1 MDVKYLNYIL
11 AIANRHNMTKA
22 AEDLFVS
29 QSSLS
34 QYLSRLE
41 QELGTPLFIRSKG
54 ELSLTSAGVL
64 YVEAAQKVVKI
75 QKDLYQNIA
84 ALSQKGRIR
93 VGVTSNWGLRMLTEI
108 IPLFREQ
115 YPGIT
120 IEITETSLPAFK
132 KALTEG
138 TLDVGLASEVSTVPY
153 GSLVQVLREEEVF
166 LAISMFH
173 PYALTHPSG
182 TPITAEEV
190 KTNFADDSLLLSK
203 KGASLRM
210 IGDQFFDSC
219 GFEPVAVCE
228 TNNISATRSMVAQNA
243 GVAFIS
249 ESCSVNRNH
258 IAYYPLSPLKSRGTP
273 EGLGVKRA
281 GTGLY
286 GSNLKLFQ
294 TEHRTPLSG
303 GEIFYF
309 FLTAKGAAFA
319 APFDKAFSSVI
330 LLPPFWSQ

>member
-138 TLDVGLASEVSTVPY
+138 TLDVGLASDVSTIPY

-173 PYALTHPSG
+173 PYALTYPSG

-190 KTNFADDSLLLSK
+190 KANFAGDNLLLSK

-210 IGDQFFDSC
+210 IGDQFFDAC
-219 GFEPVAVCE
+219 GFDPVAVCE

-258 IAYYPLSPLKSRGTP
+258 IAYYPLSPAMKRLNLVVRQKDWVLNEP
-273 EGLGVKRA
+273 EQAFMDQILNYFKQ
-281 GTGLY
+281 
-286 GSNLKLFQ
+286 N
-294 TEHRTPLSG
+294 TEHPYLAEKYS
-303 GEIFYF
+303 ISF
-309 FLTAKGAAFA
+309 
-319 APFDKAFSSVI
+319 
-330 LLPPFWSQ
+330 

>member
-1 MDVKYLNYIL
+1 M
-11 AIANRHNMTKA
+11 
-22 AEDLFVS
+22 
-29 QSSLS
+29 
-34 QYLSRLE
+34 
-41 QELGTPLFIRSKG
+41 
-54 ELSLTSAGVL
+54 SLTSAGVL

-75 QKDLYQNIA
+75 QQDLYQNIA

-190 KTNFADDSLLLSK
+190 KTNFAGDSLLLSK

-258 IAYYPLSPLKSRGTP
+258 IAYYPLSPDMKRLNLVVRQKDWVLNEP
-273 EGLGVKRA
+273 EQAFMDQILNYFKQ
-281 GTGLY
+281 
-286 GSNLKLFQ
+286 N
-294 TEHRTPLSG
+294 TEHPYLAEKYS
-303 GEIFYF
+303 ISF
-309 FLTAKGAAFA
+309 
-319 APFDKAFSSVI
+319 
-330 LLPPFWSQ
+330 

>member
-54 ELSLTSAGVL
+54 ELSLTSAGML
-64 YVEAAQKVVKI
+64 YVEAAQKVVKL
-75 QKDLYQNIA
+75 QKELYQNIA

-93 VGVTSNWGLRMLTEI
+93 VGVTSNWGLRMLAEI

-115 YPGIT
+115 YPGII

-138 TLDVGLASEVSTVPY
+138 TLDVGLASDVSTVPY
-153 GSLVQVLREEEVF
+153 GSLVQMLREEEVF

-173 PYALTHPSG
+173 PYALTPPSG

-190 KTNFADDSLLLSK
+190 KANFAGDNLLLSK

-210 IGDQFFDSC
+210 IGDQFFDAC

-249 ESCSVNRNH
+249 ESCSVNRND
-258 IAYYPLSPLKSRGTP
+258 IAYYPLSPAMKRLNLVVRQKDWVLNEP
-273 EGLGVKRA
+273 EQAFMDQILNYFKQ
-281 GTGLY
+281 
-286 GSNLKLFQ
+286 N
-294 TEHRTPLSG
+294 TEHPYLAEKYS
-303 GEIFYF
+303 ISF
-309 FLTAKGAAFA
+309 
-319 APFDKAFSSVI
+319 
-330 LLPPFWSQ
+330 

>member
-1 MDVKYLNYIL
+1 
-11 AIANRHNMTKA
+11 
-22 AEDLFVS
+22 
-29 QSSLS
+29 
-34 QYLSRLE
+34 
-41 QELGTPLFIRSKG
+41 
-54 ELSLTSAGVL
+54 
-64 YVEAAQKVVKI
+64 
-75 QKDLYQNIA
+75 
-84 ALSQKGRIR
+84 
-93 VGVTSNWGLRMLTEI
+93 MLTEI

-190 KTNFADDSLLLSK
+190 KTNFAGDSLLLSK

-258 IAYYPLSPLKSRGTP
+258 IAYYPLSPAMKRLNLVVRQKDWVLNEP
-273 EGLGVKRA
+273 EQAFMDQILNYFKQ
-281 GTGLY
+281 
-286 GSNLKLFQ
+286 N
-294 TEHRTPLSG
+294 TEHPYLAEKYS
-303 GEIFYF
+303 ISF
-309 FLTAKGAAFA
+309 
-319 APFDKAFSSVI
+319 
-330 LLPPFWSQ
+330 

>member
-120 IEITETSLPAFK
+120 IEITET
-132 KALTEG
+132 T
-138 TLDVGLASEVSTVPY
+138 D
-153 GSLVQVLREEEVF
+153 
-166 LAISMFH
+166 
-173 PYALTHPSG
+173 
-182 TPITAEEV
+182 
-190 KTNFADDSLLLSK
+190 
-203 KGASLRM
+203 
-210 IGDQFFDSC
+210 
-219 GFEPVAVCE
+219 
-228 TNNISATRSMVAQNA
+228 
-243 GVAFIS
+243 
-249 ESCSVNRNH
+249 
-258 IAYYPLSPLKSRGTP
+258 
-273 EGLGVKRA
+273 
-281 GTGLY
+281 
-286 GSNLKLFQ
+286 NLN
-294 TEHRTPLSG
+294 
-303 GEIFYF
+303 
-309 FLTAKGAAFA
+309 
-319 APFDKAFSSVI
+319 
-330 LLPPFWSQ
+330 

>member
-173 PYALTHPSG
+173 PYALMHPSG

-190 KTNFADDSLLLSK
+190 KTNFAGDSLLLSK

-258 IAYYPLSPLKSRGTP
+258 IAYYPLSPAMKRLNLVVRQKDWVLNEP
-273 EGLGVKRA
+273 EQAFMDHILNYFKQ
-281 GTGLY
+281 
-286 GSNLKLFQ
+286 N
-294 TEHRTPLSG
+294 TEHPYLAEKYS
-303 GEIFYF
+303 ISF
-309 FLTAKGAAFA
+309 
-319 APFDKAFSSVI
+319 
-330 LLPPFWSQ
+330 

>member
-41 QELGTPLFIRSKG
+41 QELGTPLFVRSKSD
-54 ELSLTSAGVL
+54 LSLTPAGVL
-64 YVEAAQKVVKI
+64 YVEAAKKVVKI
-75 QKDLYQNIA
+75 QKELYQNIA

-93 VGVTSNWGLRMLTEI
+93 VGVTSNWGLRMLSEI

-115 YPGIT
+115 YPGII
-120 IEITETSLPAFK
+120 IEITETNLPSFK
-132 KALTEG
+132 KFLAEG
-138 TLDVGLASEVSTVPY
+138 TLDVGLAADVSTVPY
-153 GSLVQVLREEEVF
+153 GSLVQILREEEVF
-166 LAISMFH
+166 LAVSMFH
-173 PYALTHPSG
+173 PYALAHPSG

-190 KTNFADDSLLLSK
+190 KEHFANDSLLLSK
-203 KGASLRM
+203 KGSSLRM

-249 ESCSVNRNH
+249 ESCSVNRNN
-258 IAYYPLSPLKSRGTP
+258 IAYYPLSPAMKRLNLVVRQKDWVLNEP
-273 EGLGVKRA
+273 EQAFMDLILNYFK
-281 GTGLY
+281 
-286 GSNLKLFQ
+286 NN
-294 TEHRTPLSG
+294 TEHPYLAEKYS
-303 GEIFYF
+303 IS
-309 FLTAKGAAFA
+309 
-319 APFDKAFSSVI
+319 P
-330 LLPPFWSQ
+330 Q

>member
-41 QELGTPLFIRSKG
+41 QELGTPLFVRSKSD
-54 ELSLTSAGVL
+54 LSLTPAGVL
-64 YVEAAQKVVKI
+64 YVEAAKKVVKI
-75 QKDLYQNIA
+75 QKELYQNIG

-93 VGVTSNWGLRMLTEI
+93 VGVTSNWGLRMLAEI

-115 YPGIT
+115 YPGII
-120 IEITETSLPAFK
+120 IEITETSLPAFR
-132 KALTEG
+132 KALSEEI
-138 TLDVGLASEVSTVPY
+138 LDVGLAADVSTVPY

-166 LAISMFH
+166 LAVSMFH
-173 PYALTHPSG
+173 PYALAHPSG
-182 TPITAEEV
+182 TPITAAEV
-190 KTNFADDSLLLSK
+190 KENFASDNLLLSK
-203 KGASLRM
+203 KGSSLRM

-249 ESCSVNRNH
+249 ESCSVNRNN
-258 IAYYPLSPLKSRGTP
+258 IAYYPLSPSMKRLNLVVRQKDWVLNEP
-273 EGLGVKRA
+273 EQAFMDYILNYFKQ
-281 GTGLY
+281 
-286 GSNLKLFQ
+286 N
-294 TEHRTPLSG
+294 TENPYLAEKYS
-303 GEIFYF
+303 ISF
-309 FLTAKGAAFA
+309 
-319 APFDKAFSSVI
+319 
-330 LLPPFWSQ
+330 

>member
-138 TLDVGLASEVSTVPY
+138 TLDVGLASDVSTVPY
-153 GSLVQVLREEEVF
+153 GSLVQVLREEEIF

-173 PYALTHPSG
+173 
-182 TPITAEEV
+182 
-190 KTNFADDSLLLSK
+190 ADASVRNSDHRRGSKNKLCRRQPFIIQKRGLPAHDWRPVLRLLRL
-203 KGASLRM
+203 
-210 IGDQFFDSC
+210 
-219 GFEPVAVCE
+219 
-228 TNNISATRSMVAQNA
+228 
-243 GVAFIS
+243 
-249 ESCSVNRNH
+249 
-258 IAYYPLSPLKSRGTP
+258 
-273 EGLGVKRA
+273 
-281 GTGLY
+281 
-286 GSNLKLFQ
+286 
-294 TEHRTPLSG
+294 
-303 GEIFYF
+303 
-309 FLTAKGAAFA
+309 
-319 APFDKAFSSVI
+319 
-330 LLPPFWSQ
+330 

>member
-173 PYALTHPSG
+173 PYTLTHPSG

-190 KTNFADDSLLLSK
+190 KTNFAGDSLLLSK

-258 IAYYPLSPLKSRGTP
+258 IAYYPLSPAMKRLNLVVRQKDWVLNEP
-273 EGLGVKRA
+273 EQAFMDQILNYFKQ
-281 GTGLY
+281 
-286 GSNLKLFQ
+286 N
-294 TEHRTPLSG
+294 TEHPYLAEKYS
-303 GEIFYF
+303 ISF
-309 FLTAKGAAFA
+309 
-319 APFDKAFSSVI
+319 
-330 LLPPFWSQ
+330 

>member
-64 YVEAAQKVVKI
+64 YVEAAQKVVKL
-75 QKDLYQNIA
+75 QKELYQNIA

-138 TLDVGLASEVSTVPY
+138 TLDVGLASDVSTVPY

-173 PYALTHPSG
+173 AYALTHPSG

-190 KTNFADDSLLLSK
+190 KANFAGDNLLLSK

-258 IAYYPLSPLKSRGTP
+258 IAYYPLSPAMKRLNLVVRQKDWVLNEP
-273 EGLGVKRA
+273 EQAFMDHILNYFKQ
-281 GTGLY
+281 
-286 GSNLKLFQ
+286 N
-294 TEHRTPLSG
+294 TEHPYLAEKYS
-303 GEIFYF
+303 ISF
-309 FLTAKGAAFA
+309 
-319 APFDKAFSSVI
+319 
-330 LLPPFWSQ
+330 

>member
-41 QELGTPLFIRSKG
+41 QELGTPLFVRSKSD
-54 ELSLTSAGVL
+54 LSLTPAGVL
-64 YVEAAQKVVKI
+64 YVEAAKKVVKI
-75 QKDLYQNIA
+75 QKELYQNIA

-93 VGVTSNWGLRMLTEI
+93 VGVTSNWGLRMLSEI

-115 YPGIT
+115 YPGII
-120 IEITETSLPAFK
+120 IEITETNLPSFK
-132 KALTEG
+132 KFLAEG
-138 TLDVGLASEVSTVPY
+138 TLDVGLAADVSTVPY
-153 GSLVQVLREEEVF
+153 GSLVQILREEEVF
-166 LAISMFH
+166 LAVSMFH
-173 PYALTHPSG
+173 PYALAHPSG

-190 KTNFADDSLLLSK
+190 KEHFANDSLLLSK
-203 KGASLRM
+203 KGSSLRM
-210 IGDQFFDSC
+210 IGDHFFDSC

-249 ESCSVNRNH
+249 ESCSVNRNN
-258 IAYYPLSPLKSRGTP
+258 IAYYPLSPAMKRLNLVVRQKDWVLNEP
-273 EGLGVKRA
+273 EQAFMDLILNYFK
-281 GTGLY
+281 
-286 GSNLKLFQ
+286 NN
-294 TEHRTPLSG
+294 TEHPYLAEKYS
-303 GEIFYF
+303 IS
-309 FLTAKGAAFA
+309 
-319 APFDKAFSSVI
+319 P
-330 LLPPFWSQ
+330 Q

>member
-64 YVEAAQKVVKI
+64 YVEAAQKVVKL
-75 QKDLYQNIA
+75 QKELYQNIA

-120 IEITETSLPAFK
+120 IEITETRLPAFK
-132 KALTEG
+132 KALTED
-138 TLDVGLASEVSTVPY
+138 TLDVGLASDVSTVPY

-173 PYALTHPSG
+173 AYALTHPSG

-190 KTNFADDSLLLSK
+190 KANFAGDSLLLSK

-258 IAYYPLSPLKSRGTP
+258 IAYYPLSPAMKRLNLVVRQKDWVLNEP
-273 EGLGVKRA
+273 EQAFMDQILNYFKQ
-281 GTGLY
+281 
-286 GSNLKLFQ
+286 N
-294 TEHRTPLSG
+294 TEHPYLAEKYS
-303 GEIFYF
+303 ISF
-309 FLTAKGAAFA
+309 
-319 APFDKAFSSVI
+319 
-330 LLPPFWSQ
+330 

>member
-138 TLDVGLASEVSTVPY
+138 TLDVGLASDVSTVPY

-173 PYALTHPSG
+173 PYAT
-182 TPITAEEV
+182 
-190 KTNFADDSLLLSK
+190 
-203 KGASLRM
+203 
-210 IGDQFFDSC
+210 
-219 GFEPVAVCE
+219 
-228 TNNISATRSMVAQNA
+228 
-243 GVAFIS
+243 
-249 ESCSVNRNH
+249 
-258 IAYYPLSPLKSRGTP
+258 
-273 EGLGVKRA
+273 
-281 GTGLY
+281 
-286 GSNLKLFQ
+286 
-294 TEHRTPLSG
+294 
-303 GEIFYF
+303 
-309 FLTAKGAAFA
+309 
-319 APFDKAFSSVI
+319 
-330 LLPPFWSQ
+330 

>member
-190 KTNFADDSLLLSK
+190 NFERTTALRDRPFVNMIVSVPFAYSPDRLLLN
-203 KGASLRM
+203 RM
-210 IGDQFFDSC
+210 IIRLRPRED
-219 GFEPVAVCE
+219 
-228 TNNISATRSMVAQNA
+228 T
-243 GVAFIS
+243 
-249 ESCSVNRNH
+249 
-258 IAYYPLSPLKSRGTP
+258 
-273 EGLGVKRA
+273 
-281 GTGLY
+281 
-286 GSNLKLFQ
+286 
-294 TEHRTPLSG
+294 
-303 GEIFYF
+303 
-309 FLTAKGAAFA
+309 FL
-319 APFDKAFSSVI
+319 
-330 LLPPFWSQ
+330 

>member
-41 QELGTPLFIRSKG
+41 QALGTPLFIRSKG

-93 VGVTSNWGLRMLTEI
+93 VGVTSNWGLRMLAEI

-115 YPGIT
+115 YPGII

-138 TLDVGLASEVSTVPY
+138 TLDVGLAADASTVHY

-190 KTNFADDSLLLSK
+190 KANFAGDNLLLSK

-249 ESCSVNRNH
+249 ESCSVNRDH
-258 IAYYPLSPLKSRGTP
+258 IAYYPGYEALKPCGTP

-281 GTGLY
+281 GTGLH
-286 GSNLKLFQ
+286 GSYFKLFQ
-294 TEHRTPLSG
+294 PEYRTPLSG
-303 GEIFYF
+303 GKKFHF
-309 FLTAKGAAFA
+309 FLTAKRAAIRKSLA
-319 APFDKAFSSVI
+319 
-330 LLPPFWSQ
+330 

>member
-54 ELSLTSAGVL
+54 ELSLTPAGVL

-115 YPGIT
+115 YPGII

-138 TLDVGLASEVSTVPY
+138 TLDVGLASDISTVPY

-190 KTNFADDSLLLSK
+190 KANFAGDSLLLSK

-258 IAYYPLSPLKSRGTP
+258 IAYYPLSPAMKRLNLVVRQKDWVLNEP
-273 EGLGVKRA
+273 EQAFMDQILNYFKQ
-281 GTGLY
+281 
-286 GSNLKLFQ
+286 N
-294 TEHRTPLSG
+294 TEHPYLAEKYS
-303 GEIFYF
+303 ISF
-309 FLTAKGAAFA
+309 
-319 APFDKAFSSVI
+319 
-330 LLPPFWSQ
+330 

>member
-1 MDVKYLNYIL
+1 M
-11 AIANRHNMTKA
+11 
-22 AEDLFVS
+22 
-29 QSSLS
+29 
-34 QYLSRLE
+34 
-41 QELGTPLFIRSKG
+41 
-54 ELSLTSAGVL
+54 SLTSAGVL

-138 TLDVGLASEVSTVPY
+138 TLDVGLASDVSTVPY
-153 GSLVQVLREEEVF
+153 GSLVQVLREEEIF

-190 KTNFADDSLLLSK
+190 KANFAGDSLLLSK

-258 IAYYPLSPLKSRGTP
+258 IAYYPLSPAMKRLNLVVHQKDWVLNEP
-273 EGLGVKRA
+273 EQA
-281 GTGLY
+281 FMDHILY
-286 GSNLKLFQ
+286 YFKQN
-294 TEHRTPLSG
+294 TEHPYLAEKYS
-303 GEIFYF
+303 ISF
-309 FLTAKGAAFA
+309 
-319 APFDKAFSSVI
+319 
-330 LLPPFWSQ
+330 

>member
-138 TLDVGLASEVSTVPY
+138 TLDVGLASDVSTVPY
-153 GSLVQVLREEEVF
+153 GSLVQVLREEEIF
-166 LAISMFH
+166 LAISTFH

-190 KTNFADDSLLLSK
+190 KANFAGDSLLLSK

-258 IAYYPLSPLKSRGTP
+258 IAYYPLSPAMKRLNLVVHQKDWVLNEP
-273 EGLGVKRA
+273 EQAFMDHILNYFKQ
-281 GTGLY
+281 
-286 GSNLKLFQ
+286 N
-294 TEHRTPLSG
+294 TEHPYLAEKYS
-303 GEIFYF
+303 ISF
-309 FLTAKGAAFA
+309 
-319 APFDKAFSSVI
+319 
-330 LLPPFWSQ
+330 